1 MRVRKNIRL
10 LQAYTILTNMSF
22 VIPVILPYYR
32 DEMGL
37 DFQDFLIGEAC
48 FAAVVVLLE
57 VPTGWISDVWHRKYT
72 LALGALFDMLGYLCL
87 VVGDSLIWAILGQ
100 SIIGVGISL
109 ISGTNSALLYDTL
122 LDEGRTGEYRRL
134 EGLRGGSGFYSVAA
148 ASIAGG
154 FLYTADHHLPLY
166 LSLVTLALAFVMAMM
181 MVEPAR
187 HKKRPEKHPV
197 ADMVD
202 TARYALHGHAD
213 VGIIILFAAMLFCS
227 TKLIMWSQQP
237 YYIAMGLPE
246 SLFGIL
252 MACGFFLAGFSSQ
265 MGHKLDGRVGSVS
278 MMTVAW
284 AVAVTVCVAASLHK
298 GWVSVGLLMV
308 GGSCLYGIAF
318 PRVSEAI
325 NARVSSER
333 RATILST
340 QGLMTSLFFIPVSTM
355 MGWISEGHGVSGA
368 LLGITGWLCL
378 AGLCLALLV
387 VKKGR
392 RVMLL

>member
-1 MRVRKNIRL
+1 MSVRKNIKL
-10 LQAYTILTNMSF
+10 LQAFTIFTNMSF

-57 VPTGWISDVWHRKYT
+57 VPTGWISDVWHRKHA
-72 LALGALFDMLGYLCL
+72 LALGALFDLLGYLCL
-87 VVGDSLIWAILGQ
+87 MVGDSLFWAILGQ
-100 SIIGVGISL
+100 SVIGVGVSL

-122 LDEGRTGEYRRL
+122 LDEGRTAEYRKL
-134 EGLRGGSGFYSVAA
+134 EGLRGGTGFYSVAA
-148 ASIAGG
+148 ASVAGG
-154 FLYTADHHLPLY
+154 FLYALGHHLPLV
-166 LSLVTLALAFVMAMM
+166 LSLAALALALAMAMM
-181 MVEPAR
+181 MQEPAR
-187 HKKRPEKHPV
+187 HKKRPEKHPL
-197 ADMVD
+197 ADMAE

-237 YYIAMGLPE
+237 YYVAMGLHE
-246 SLFGIL
+246 SLFGVL
-252 MACGFFLAGFSSQ
+252 MACGFLLAGFSSQ
-265 MGHKLDGRVGSVS
+265 MGHRLDGRVGSVA
-278 MMTVAW
+278 MMAVAW
-284 AVAVTVCVAASLHK
+284 AVAIAVCVVASVHT
-298 GWVSVGLLMV
+298 GWLGVALLMV
-308 GGSCLYGIAF
+308 GGSCLFGIAF
-318 PRVSEAI
+318 PRVTEAV

-333 RATILST
+333 RATVLST

-355 MGWISEGHGVSGA
+355 AGWLSDAHGVSGA

-378 AGLCLALLV
+378 AGLCLALLA

-392 RVMLL
+392 RVLLL